1 MNRIEIFETGH
12 YAELP
17 SSWDEM
23 TSEQVQYVFRTFDYC
38 VRHDRSPLEFN
49 VRVLYHFLGIK
60 PKAKNMVRNANT
72 WKIAENIYM
81 LCDNMFAFM
90 FKDSDK
96 IANLSFDSVKNLLP
110 IVRMGGR
117 RYHGPADLLADMT
130 FGDFRRASTALN
142 TFFASQEESD
152 LDECIAYLYRRRA
165 KTPDRAGRM
174 ICGIDGNVL
183 EKSVRRVSR
192 FRSWQK
198 NLIMLWFSACISYLQ
213 TGVVMIDGEAVNM
226 SNLFEGDEEKASDVG
241 YNWNDMLVEI
251 AKEQTIGTIDRVDE
265 EPLFSIFGLMWHN
278 YKERKRYEKINK
290 V

>member
-12 YAELP
+12 YAESP

-60 PKAKNMVRNANT
+60 PKAKNMVRNAKT
-72 WKIAENIYM
+72 GKMAENIYM
-81 LCDNMFAFM
+81 LCDNIFAFM

-96 IANLSFDSVKNLLP
+96 IANLSFDSVKNPLP
-110 IVRMGGR
+110 VVRMGGR
-117 RYHGPADLLADMT
+117 RYYGPDDLLADMT

-152 LDECIAYLYRRRA
+152 LDECIAYLYRQHVNVS
-165 KTPDRAGRM
+165 DRAGRM
-174 ICGIDGNVL
+174 IRKVDNILIGKYI
-183 EKSVRRVSR
+183 RRVSG
-192 FRSWQK
+192 FKSWQK
-198 NLIMLWFSACISYLQ
+198 NLIMLWFATCINYLQ

-226 SNLFEGDEEKASDVG
+226 SNLFAADREEASELG

-251 AKEQTIGTIDRVDE
+251 AKEQTVGTIDRVDE

-278 YKERKRYEKINK
+278 YKERKCYEKIDK